1 MTTIQGV
8 LWDLDGV
15 ITDTG
20 ELHFQTWVTSLSEI
34 GITYTP
40 EMFKAT
46 FGMNNAGVLTTL
58 LGHRPEPELLTQISN
73 RKEQLF
79 RDAVRGQAQIL
90 PGVRDWLAQFQ
101 SANIPQAIASSAPQ
115 ANIDALVDELGLR
128 DYFGAIVSGFALP
141 GKPDPAVFLKAAQL
155 VQVPPENCL
164 VIEDAVP
171 GVQAAK
177 RAGMKCLAVTTTNP
191 RSALSQA
198 DVIVERLD
206 QISIEDLVERP

>member
-1 MTTIQGV
+1 MTSIQGV

-20 ELHFQTWVTSLSEI
+20 ELHFQTWVTSLAEM
-34 GITYTP
+34 GITYTH

-58 LGHRPEPELLTQISN
+58 LGHLPEPELLTQISN

-79 RDAVRGQAQIL
+79 RDAVRGRAQIL
-90 PGVRDWLAQFQ
+90 PGVRDWLEHLQA
-101 SANIPQAIASSAPQ
+101 SGLRQAIASSAPQ
-115 ANIDALVDELGLR
+115 ANIDALIDELRLR

-141 GKPDPAVFLKAAQL
+141 GKPDPAVFLKAAEL
-155 VQVPPENCL
+155 IQVPPENCL

-177 RAGMKCLAVTTTNP
+177 RAGMKCLAVMTTNP

-206 QISIEDLVERP
+206 QISFTDLTGF